1 MEEDILHRA
10 ELKSTRQRRTILQV
24 LEHAGRPMTAEEIH
38 EAVSQDYRVNLS
50 TIYRTLGVLTEKG
63 VLIKMQGIDDKASY
77 QLGSRHKH
85 QLVCARCH
93 QVVLIDACP
102 LEQLGRQLSEETGYV
117 ITGHSLEFVGLCPKC
132 ARQQEEKARGAGKT
146 LDKDGKETL

>member
-85 QLVCARCH
+85 IRYCTKRYHILVHTGKSIYGRLGDVYVQH
-93 QVVLIDACP
+93 GHTSHCP
-102 LEQLGRQLSEETGYV
+102 DS
-117 ITGHSLEFVGLCPKC
+117 H
-132 ARQQEEKARGAGKT
+132 
-146 LDKDGKETL
+146 